1 MVPLSRLNE
10 PLPLSVNV
18 PTLFLFVV
26 VFVSETVPVEL
37 PDMVRPSG
45 VPVVPIAP
53 PEASLMPPLPVDN
66 VTPFPDAET
75 IADDIV
81 DALLPVAVKLAA
93 PLAVM
98 PLLIAN
104 EVPDKVKAAVD
115 IAPPIV
121 IAPASVTLML
131 LVVVDAL
138 S

>member
-1 MVPLSRLNE
+1 MPPLSRLNA

-66 VTPFPDAET
+66 VTPVPDAET
-75 IADDIV
+75 IADIV

-93 PLAVM
+93 PLAVT
-98 PLLIAN
+98 LWLSAN
-104 EVPDKVKAAVD
+104 DVPDKVKAAVD

-121 IAPASVTLML
+121 IVPASVTLML
-131 LVVVDAL
+131 PAVVEAL